1 MIAKFGLILF
11 CILAGIY
18 FGRSS
23 KLPKD
28 SHKIVNAWVINLA
41 LPAVA
46 IKYLPHIQLGQHLLM
61 PAIAPVI
68 VFAGGIV
75 FVALFLRRQA
85 PDKATLA
92 GMMLMAGLGNTGFVG
107 LPLVAAYFGKEHLG
121 TAVIL
126 DQSTVFLFSTVG
138 AFIAI
143 RGSGK
148 GQVTASA
155 LLLKLVRF
163 PPLIASLLSI
173 SLLRQID
180 ISEIEPLVND
190 IAATTAPLALFSIG
204 LQLKF
209 DDIRSQIS
217 TASPVLLYKL
227 ILAPA
232 ACVIVALLF
241 HLKGHHAQI
250 SIFQM
255 GMPSLLSA
263 AVIANEYDL
272 NPKLVNLIAASS
284 IVIGLFTSCIWYF
297 VGKLVA

>member
-11 CILAGIY
+11 CLLAGMY
-18 FGRSS
+18 FSRSS
-23 KLPKD
+23 KVPTG

-46 IKYLPHIQLGQHLLM
+46 IKYLPHIQLGPHLLL

-75 FVALFLRRQA
+75 FVSLFLRRQA
-85 PDKATLA
+85 VDKATLA

-107 LPLVAAYFGKEHLG
+107 LPLVAAYFGKENLG

-138 AFIAI
+138 AYIAI
-143 RGSGK
+143 SASGK
-148 GQVTASA
+148 GKVKASE
-155 LLLKLVRF
+155 LILKLARF

-173 SLLRQID
+173 SLLRVID
-180 ISEIEPLVND
+180 IGEIEPLVND

-209 DDIRSQIS
+209 NDLKSQIGQ
-217 TASPVLLYKL
+217 ASPVLLYKL
-227 ILAPA
+227 FLAPA
-232 ACVIVALLF
+232 LCFIVALLF
-241 HLKGHHAQI
+241 HFKGLHAQI

-255 GMPSLLSA
+255 SMPSLLSA

-272 NPKLVNLIAASS
+272 NPKLINLIAASS
-284 IVIGLFTSCIWYF
+284 IVLGLITSCIWYF
-297 VGKLVA
+297 VAKLAI

>member
-18 FGRSS
+18 FSRSS

-180 ISEIEPLVND
+180 ISEFEPLVND

-217 TASPVLLYKL
+217 AASPVLLYKL

-232 ACVIVALLF
+232 ACVVVALLF
-241 HLKGHHAQI
+241 HLKGLHAQI

-255 GMPSLLSA
+255 GMPSLSSA

>member
-1 MIAKFGLILF
+1 
-11 CILAGIY
+11 
-18 FGRSS
+18 
-23 KLPKD
+23 
-28 SHKIVNAWVINLA
+28 
-41 LPAVA
+41 
-46 IKYLPHIQLGQHLLM
+46 M

-217 TASPVLLYKL
+217 AASPVLLYKL

-232 ACVIVALLF
+232 ACVVVALLF
-241 HLKGHHAQI
+241 HLKGLHAQI

>member
-11 CILAGIY
+11 CLLAGSY
-18 FGRSS
+18 FSRS
-23 KLPKD
+23 KKIPEG

-46 IKYLPHIQLGQHLLM
+46 IKYLPHIQLGQHLLL

-68 VFAGGIV
+68 VFAGGII
-75 FVALFLRRQA
+75 FVSLFLRRQA
-85 PDKATLA
+85 VDKATLA

-107 LPLVAAYFGKEHLG
+107 LPLVAAYFGKDNLG

-126 DQSTVFLFSTVG
+126 DQSTVLLFSTVG
-138 AFIAI
+138 AYIAI
-143 RGSGK
+143 SASGK
-148 GQVTASA
+148 GKVTASA

-163 PPLIASLLSI
+163 PPLVASLLSI
-173 SLLRQID
+173 SLLRIID
-180 ISEIEPLVND
+180 ISEIQPLVND

-209 DDIRSQIS
+209 NDIRSQIGQ
-217 TASPVLLYKL
+217 ASPVLIYKL
-227 ILAPA
+227 IHAPA
-232 ACVIVALLF
+232 LCTIVALLF
-241 HLKGHHAQI
+241 NFKGIHAQI

-255 GMPSLLSA
+255 SMPSLLSA

-272 NPKLVNLIAASS
+272 NPKLINLIAASS
-284 IVIGLFTSCIWYF
+284 IVLGLITSCFWYF
-297 VGKLVA
+297 VGSFAT

>member
-143 RGSGK
+143 KGSGK

-217 TASPVLLYKL
+217 AASPVLLYKL

-232 ACVIVALLF
+232 ACVVVALLF
-241 HLKGHHAQI
+241 HLKGLHAQI

>member
-18 FGRSS
+18 FSRSS

-155 LLLKLVRF
+155 ILLKLVRF

-217 TASPVLLYKL
+217 AASPVLLYKL

-232 ACVIVALLF
+232 ACVGVALLF
-241 HLKGHHAQI
+241 HLKGLHAQI

-255 GMPSLLSA
+255 GMPSLSSA